1 MPIKQEKRLFLFSVV
16 ILFLLMSG
24 AVFGKTTLLEKVK
37 EKFEKE
43 KSFAVEI
50 VLSGGR
56 QKGKIYFQSPE
67 FEKIYFGDYAIAVV
81 SDTIWNFNK
90 KIKRLVIQEKDEDF
104 SPFSIYDILFKLP
117 GECKYIENKGKGEFT
132 LIPNDEDALNVKSVK
147 VKVNKSSLP
156 VFVEVT
162 DLNGKKFS
170 FYLKNYSFGSGY
182 DRSFFNIEL
191 PKGTKIVDLR

>member
-1 MPIKQEKRLFLFSVV
+1 MPIRIEKRFSLFTAIIV
-16 ILFLLMSG
+16 FLLTSG
-24 AVFGKTTLLEKVK
+24 MVLGETTLLEKVK

-43 KSFAVEI
+43 KSFSVEI
-50 VLSGGR
+50 VLSGGG
-56 QKGKIYFQSPE
+56 QKGKIYFQSPD
-67 FEKIYFGDYAIAVV
+67 FEKIHFGDYTIAVV

-90 KIKRLVIQEKDEDF
+90 KIKRLVIQEKEDDF

-117 GECKYIENKGKGEFT
+117 GECKYVENKGEGEFT
-132 LIPNDEDALNVKSVK
+132 LFPKDEDALNVKSVK

-162 DLNGKKFS
+162 DLNRKKFS
-170 FYLKNYSFGSGY
+170 FYLKNYSFGPGY
-182 DRSFFNIEL
+182 DRSFFKIEL

>member
-1 MPIKQEKRLFLFSVV
+1 MPIRIEKKFSLFTAIIV
-16 ILFLLMSG
+16 FLLTSG
-24 AVFGKTTLLEKVK
+24 MVLGETTLLEKVK

-43 KSFAVEI
+43 KSFSVEI
-50 VLSGGR
+50 VLSGGE
-56 QKGKIYFQSPE
+56 QKGKIYFQSPD
-67 FEKIYFGDYAIAVV
+67 FEKIHFGDYTIAVV

-90 KIKRLVIQEKDEDF
+90 KIKRLVIQEKEDDF

-117 GECKYIENKGKGEFT
+117 GECKYVENKGEGEFT
-132 LIPNDEDALNVKSVK
+132 LFPKDEDALNVKSVK

-162 DLNGKKFS
+162 DLNRKKFS

-182 DRSFFNIEL
+182 DRSFFKIEL